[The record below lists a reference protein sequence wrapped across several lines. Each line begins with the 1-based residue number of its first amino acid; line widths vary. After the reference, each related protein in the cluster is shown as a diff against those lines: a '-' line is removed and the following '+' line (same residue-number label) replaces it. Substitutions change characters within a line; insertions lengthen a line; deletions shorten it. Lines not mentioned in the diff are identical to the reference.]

1 MNARDLLFL
10 EECSLLLM
18 REQLITGPVFMM
30 LRFVMIFVGFESKW
44 ELEQLCVLGALAF
57 HTGTFTLLTPDVDTE
72 KALHSCNHAAY
83 RSLHWLKTVFHN
95 VFVLKQCLLTHD
107 DMQGA
112 NKMCSIEKSKIN
124 RAIKKSRINK
134 AIEKSR
140 VNRAI
145 EKSRI
150 NRAIEKSRINRPIVE
165 LSKRAGSIGRS
176 LNYREEKDQ

>member
-112 NKMCSIEKSKIN
+112 NKVRTRCAVSK
-124 RAIKKSRINK
+124 RARSTGRSR
-134 AIEKSR
+134 R
-140 VNRAI
+140 VGSTRQ
-145 EKSRI
+145 
-150 NRAIEKSRINRPIVE
+150 
-165 LSKRAGSIGRS
+165 SKRAGSTGQLRRAGSTGRS
-176 LNYREEKDQ
+176 RKVGSTGQSSNYRKEQDQ